1 MHLKQLGRISRSDE
15 PDQYALFT
23 RLAIIKSVNVAGFRL
38 CDQFTTTLCQK
49 IMVNQPICVTTKS
62 VFDFFNAA

>member
-1 MHLKQLGRISRSDE
+1 MHLKQFGQISHSDE

-23 RLAIIKSVNVAGFRL
+23 RIAMIKSVNVAGFCL

-49 IMVNQPICVTTKS
+49 IMVNQPDLCYYEICL
-62 VFDFFNAA
+62 

>member
-38 CDQFTTTLCQK
+38 CDQFTTTLCLK
-49 IMVNQPICVTTKS
+49 IMVNQH
-62 VFDFFNAA
+62 DL